1 MMAGVSERLSLIVGA
16 ASAANSCS
24 LRKASSRLKPL
35 LRINAECLSVS
46 MTGFL
51 AQDNRGFN
59 P

>member
-16 ASAANSCS
+16 ASAAMRLFLKNSY
-24 LRKASSRLKPL
+24 SRLKPL

-46 MTGFL
+46 MTDFL

-59 P
+59 L